1 MPCEVANRRAFW
13 AEFRPALRTE
23 QMLKTMFAADGRW
36 RPPAFVP
43 APLRALVESIGYRS
57 EIRYVWPGRV
67 IATGVG
73 LSLIVLVGAKAAQH
87 RRKARRYFLTKLI

>member
-1 MPCEVANRRAFW
+1 
-13 AEFRPALRTE
+13 
-23 QMLKTMFAADGRW
+23 MFAADGRW